1 MKKCLIYYKLWCE
14 TILQCCDDTHFKL
27 KKTVIWLI
35 HWNMVLIKSK
45 IQVLKKH
52 QCKST
57 PFLFSPIVPSA
68 MVTCDKHCSR
78 AEVVIVLG
86 YTVGSVKCCLS
97 VLVLHSLRFP
107 WFLVLLLLLLLLA
120 PTRAS
125 HPSATATKHTYS
137 QKIVN
142 NSCDIDRK
150 SVFTI
155 FWQIL
160 LPDYNFHKMYV
171 VKNNK

>member
-1 MKKCLIYYKLWCE
+1 MTDTLEYGLNKK
-14 TILQCCDDTHFKL
+14 QDTDS
-27 KKTVIWLI
+27 KKTSV
-35 HWNMVLIKSK
+35 
-45 IQVLKKH
+45 QKH
-52 QCKST
+52 T
-57 PFLFSPIVPSA
+57 FLSSLIVPSA
-68 MVTCDKHCSR
+68 MVTCDKHRSR
-78 AEVVIVLG
+78 TEVVIVLG

-107 WFLVLLLLLLLLA
+107 WFLVLLLLLLA

-142 NSCDIDRK
+142 DSYDIDRK

-160 LPDYNFHKMYV
+160 LPHYNFHKVYV
-171 VKNNK
+171 AQNNK